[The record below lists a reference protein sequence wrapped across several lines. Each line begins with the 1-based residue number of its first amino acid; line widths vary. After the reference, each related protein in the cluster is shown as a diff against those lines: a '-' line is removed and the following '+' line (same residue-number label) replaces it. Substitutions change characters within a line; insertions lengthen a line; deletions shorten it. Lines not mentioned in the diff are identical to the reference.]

1 MISNVQATAA
11 DLGNYADGGGDLMVF
26 DTKTL

>member
-1 MISNVQATAA
+1 MISNVHATAA
-11 DLGNYADGGGDLMVF
+11 DLGNYAYGGVDLIVF